1 MVQGVEILHGSII
14 DRNPATGEVI
24 ARVPVST
31 RNDVQG
37 AIQRSIEAQVVWA
50 AVPLEE
56 RIQLLKDG
64 CAVLSGRADELA
76 AQITEEM
83 GKPITEAREEV
94 DGEVGKNE
102 LLDLVAEANAD
113 ELLGG
118 EEEGGAQSLVVR
130 DALGVVAVISPWNYP
145 SDEILLLALPA
156 LAAGNTVIVKP
167 SEVTP
172 LAGAMTVEAV
182 SSVLPPGVLQIVQ
195 GDGEVGSWLVESD
208 GVNMVAMTGSTAVG
222 RNIMSSCASGLKR
235 LVLELGGKDPMVV
248 FADADLDV
256 AADDA
261 VRNSLSNTG
270 QVCCS
275 VERIYV
281 DESVKDEFEE
291 KVVEIAKT
299 YKVGDGRNE
308 DNKVGPL
315 VSKMQRDRV
324 DMQVDVALKNG
335 AQLLYQSPLP
345 ESAPKDT
352 SFYPVTVLGEVN
364 QDMDIQRLETFGP
377 VVSLATFDGSE
388 EEAVRLAN
396 DTEYGLA
403 SCVYTKDMKRA
414 TRVARRINSGQ
425 VGINCYSLDNAHLAC
440 PWVGHKSSGF
450 GYHSGRDG
458 WRQFSVPKSL
468 VFVPGAAP
476 GK

>member
-1 MVQGVEILHGSII
+1 
-14 DRNPATGEVI
+14 
-24 ARVPVST
+24 
-31 RNDVQG
+31 
-37 AIQRSIEAQVVWA
+37 
-50 AVPLEE
+50 
-56 RIQLLKDG
+56 
-64 CAVLSGRADELA
+64 
-76 AQITEEM
+76 
-83 GKPITEAREEV
+83 
-94 DGEVGKNE
+94 
-102 LLDLVAEANAD
+102 
-113 ELLGG
+113 
-118 EEEGGAQSLVVR
+118 
-130 DALGVVAVISPWNYP
+130 
-145 SDEILLLALPA
+145 
-156 LAAGNTVIVKP
+156 
-167 SEVTP
+167 
-172 LAGAMTVEAV
+172 
-182 SSVLPPGVLQIVQ
+182 VLPPGVLQIVQ

-248 FADADLDV
+248 FADANLDV

-275 VERIYV
+275 VERVYV

-335 AQLLYQSPLP
+335 AQLLYQSPIP
-345 ESAPKDT
+345 ESAPKDA

-364 QDMDIQRLETFGP
+364 QEMDIQRLETFGP

-425 VGINCYSLDNAHLAC
+425 V
-440 PWVGHKSSGF
+440 SSATVCLR
-450 GYHSGRDG
+450 YEY
-458 WRQFSVPKSL
+458 L
-468 VFVPGAAP
+468 
-476 GK
+476 

>member
-425 VGINCYSLDNAHLAC
+425 VS
-440 PWVGHKSSGF
+440 
-450 GYHSGRDG
+450 
-458 WRQFSVPKSL
+458 
-468 VFVPGAAP
+468 
-476 GK
+476 

>member
-1 MVQGVEILHGSII
+1 MVQGVEIADGSII
-14 DRNPATGEVI
+14 DRNPATGDVI
-24 ARVPVST
+24 AKVSVST
-31 RNDVQG
+31 RNEVQDT
-37 AIQRSIEAQVVWA
+37 IQRSIEAQILWS

-64 CAVLSGRADELA
+64 CDVLSKRIGELA
-76 AQITEEM
+76 ATITQEM
-83 GKPITEAREEV
+83 GKPITEARDEAEDAV
-94 DGEVGKNE
+94 DKNDF
-102 LLDLVAEANAD
+102 LDLVAEANAD
-113 ELLGG
+113 ELLVGG
-118 EEEGGAQSLVVR
+118 EKEGGARSLVVR
-130 DALGVVAVISPWNYP
+130 DALGVVAVISPWNFP

-182 SSVLPPGVLQIVQ
+182 SSALPPGVLQIVQ

-208 GVNMVAMTGSTAVG
+208 GISMVAMTGSTAVG
-222 RNIMSSCASGLKR
+222 KGIMSKCAAGLKR
-235 LVLELGGKDPMVV
+235 LILELGGKDPMVV

-256 AADDA
+256 AAADA
-261 VRNSLSNTG
+261 VRNSLSNSG

-275 VERIYV
+275 VERVYV
-281 DESVKDEFEE
+281 DLSVKDEFEK
-291 KVVEIAKT
+291 KVVDVAKT

-308 DNKVGPL
+308 DVKVGPL
-315 VSKMQRDRV
+315 VSNMQRDRV
-324 DMQVDVALKNG
+324 NAQVDTALRNG
-335 AQLLYQSPLP
+335 AELLYKSSLP
-345 ESAPKDT
+345 ESVSQDA
-352 SFYPVTVLGEVN
+352 SFYPVTVLSGVE
-364 QDMDIQRLETFGP
+364 QGMDIQRHETFGP

-403 SCVYTKDMKRA
+403 SCVYTSDMSRA
-414 TRVARRINSGQ
+414 TRVARLINSGQ

-440 PWVGHKSSGF
+440 PWVGHKCSGF

-458 WRQFSVPKSL
+458 WRQFSVPKSI
-468 VFVPGAAP
+468 VFTGSAT
-476 GK
+476 KK